1 MPPGAVS
8 QLTST
13 WDTRGW
19 VSQMHALYTTSAS
32 ACAGTVHVHG
42 SSMSSVGSP
51 RPILLHTTVQSQ
63 SLALECTAGNCQASC
78 SAVFADRMHACH
90 GPNLAEAQLP
100 ISDAQGAACTTCRQ
114 ACTWCSGQIYAM
126 ACVHQRRRAF
136 ACHNLRTEL
145 AVIGAGVAQHTV

>member
-32 ACAGTVHVHG
+32 ACTGTVHVHG

-63 SLALECTAGNCQASC
+63 SLALS
-78 SAVFADRMHACH
+78 
-90 GPNLAEAQLP
+90 AQLVTVRLP
-100 ISDAQGAACTTCRQ
+100 ARWCLLIGCMLVMGL
-114 ACTWCSGQIYAM
+114 TWPKHSCPFMMPRVLPAPRALRPALGVL